1 MNNFVLQRFIDNNPN
16 IKIMKSICYHI
27 SIQMKSFLFGLMLFS
42 SLFASSA
49 FAQNLTI
56 QSPNGGET
64 WTYGANETATWTGE
78 NLSGIVTIEFSYDG
92 GVNWWYLGQVPT
104 GPNGGSTLLSPPNTS
119 TTNAVLRIL
128 DYANPEVSDVSDAPF
143 TVYIPAIF
151 IWEPS
156 GNSAVFANSLTQV
169 YWILN
174 ISGITLINADISID
188 NGQTFTPLA
197 QNINAYPTFTYLVL
211 SDTPSDACVLKL
223 YNAEN
228 PLQYGLSEVF
238 SINPFPVYTIT
249 SPSGGEIVN
258 TYSPLTL
265 TWTVENPYS
274 PANYIEFS
282 SDNGESWEVIG
293 NGSSQGNS
301 GFFEWI
307 TPMVD
312 SDECLL
318 RITDAYAYSSFDI
331 SAAFTIMSYPE
342 TPVCM
347 VTVDSLTN
355 YNVVV
360 WEKPVTDLIADFLV
374 YKETDE
380 TYVYEVIDTVGYE
393 EVPMVTD
400 FDSNP
405 EMRPYRYKIGF
416 LDSENREF
424 PASDYHQTIHLTIN
438 QGVNGNWNLIWTP
451 YVGFEYASYYIVRKS
466 GSGSYEDIATVSASF
481 NSFTDF
487 NAPDGDVS
495 YMIKIV
501 HPTGCDLTLRE
512 TGYPEVYSNAAS
524 NNVVNVSENEDFDF
538 VVYPNPANDLINLV
552 FGDKIKGQ
560 VNLIITDLAGR
571 KIYSADFRNLNSGQM
586 QSISSADFEEG
597 MYLMHLQSGEKSN
610 TMKIVVRH

>member
-1 MNNFVLQRFIDNNPN
+1 
-16 IKIMKSICYHI
+16 MKSIYDRYF
-27 SIQMKSFLFGLMLFS
+27 IQLKTVLFGLMLFS
-42 SLFASSA
+42 SLFASSS
-49 FAQNLTI
+49 FAQSLTV

-92 GVNWWYLGQVPT
+92 GVNWLYLGQVPT
-104 GPNGGSTLLSPPNTS
+104 GPNGGSTLVSPPNTS

-128 DYANPEVSDVSDAPF
+128 DYANPGINDVSDAPF
-143 TVYIPAIF
+143 TVYIPAIY

-156 GNSAVFANSLTQV
+156 GNSAVFANALAQV

-174 ISGITLINADISID
+174 ISGITLINADISTD

-197 QNINAYPTFTYLVL
+197 QNMNAYPNYTYLVL
-211 SDTPSDACVLKL
+211 SDTPADSCILKL

-238 SINPFPVYTIT
+238 SIHPSPVYSIT

-307 TPMVD
+307 TPVVD

-374 YKETDE
+374 YKETDQSDE
-380 TYVYEVIDTVGYE
+380 YEVVDTVGYDE
-393 EVPMVTD
+393 ASMVTD
-400 FDSNP
+400 FGSNP
-405 EMRPYRYKIGF
+405 AMRPYRYKIGF
-416 LDSENREF
+416 VDDENRVF
-424 PASDYHQTIHLTIN
+424 PAGDYHQTIHLTI
-438 QGVNGNWNLIWTP
+438 
-451 YVGFEYASYYIVRKS
+451 
-466 GSGSYEDIATVSASF
+466 
-481 NSFTDF
+481 
-487 NAPDGDVS
+487 
-495 YMIKIV
+495 
-501 HPTGCDLTLRE
+501 
-512 TGYPEVYSNAAS
+512 
-524 NNVVNVSENEDFDF
+524 
-538 VVYPNPANDLINLV
+538 
-552 FGDKIKGQ
+552 
-560 VNLIITDLAGR
+560 
-571 KIYSADFRNLNSGQM
+571 
-586 QSISSADFEEG
+586 
-597 MYLMHLQSGEKSN
+597 
-610 TMKIVVRH
+610 

>member
-1 MNNFVLQRFIDNNPN
+1 
-16 IKIMKSICYHI
+16 MKSIYCHI
-27 SIQMKSFLFGLMLFS
+27 TIRMKSLLFGVILFS
-42 SLFASSA
+42 SMFGLTT
-49 FAQNLTI
+49 FAQNITVV
-56 QSPNGGET
+56 SPNGGEI
-64 WTYGANETATWTGE
+64 WTYGTTETASWTGQ
-78 NLSGIVTIEFSYDG
+78 NLSGVVTVEFSYDG
-92 GVNWWYLGQVPT
+92 GINWWYFGEVST
-104 GPNGGSTLLSPPNTS
+104 GPNGGTVSVSPPNTS
-119 TTNAVLRIL
+119 TTNAIL
-128 DYANPEVSDVSDAPF
+128 KISDYSNPDISDVSDAPF
-143 TVYIPAIF
+143 TNYVPSIIIF
-151 IWEPS
+151 QPFA
-156 GNSAVFANSLTQV
+156 GTAVFADNLVYVNWMLNANGINWLNAEISL
-169 YWILN
+169 
-174 ISGITLINADISID
+174 D
-188 NGQTFTPLA
+188 NGQTYTLVA
-197 QNINAYPTFTYLVL
+197 ENINANSNYMYLNL
-211 SDTPSDACVLKL
+211 SEIPSDSCILKL
-223 YNAEN
+223 YNTED
-228 PLQYGLSEVF
+228 PSVFGLSELF
-238 SINPFPVYTIT
+238 IISPLPQYTLT
-249 SPSGGEIVN
+249 SPAEGEIIN
-258 TYSPLTL
+258 TLSPFTIS
-265 TWTVENPYS
+265 WNVENPYS
-274 PANYIEFS
+274 S
-282 SDNGESWEVIG
+282 SCYLEYSIDNGINWVVIDNAVNVG
-293 NGSSQGNS
+293 NTGSYV
-301 GFFEWI
+301 WV
-307 TPMVD
+307 TPNVN
-312 SDECLL
+312 SDECLI
-318 RITDAYAYSSFDI
+318 RITDSYALQAVDFSGV
-331 SAAFTIMSYPE
+331 FTIFTFPE
-342 TPVCM
+342 APVCM

-380 TYVYEVIDTVGYE
+380 TDVYEVIDTVGYE
-393 EVPMVTD
+393 EVSMVTD
-400 FDSNP
+400 FGSNP

-416 LDSENREF
+416 LDNENREF

-495 YMIKIV
+495 YMVKIV

-524 NNVVNVSENEDFDF
+524 NSVVNVSENEDFDF

-571 KIYSADFRNLNSGQM
+571 KIYSADFRNVNSGQM

>member
-1 MNNFVLQRFIDNNPN
+1 
-16 IKIMKSICYHI
+16 
-27 SIQMKSFLFGLMLFS
+27 
-42 SLFASSA
+42 
-49 FAQNLTI
+49 
-56 QSPNGGET
+56 
-64 WTYGANETATWTGE
+64 
-78 NLSGIVTIEFSYDG
+78 
-92 GVNWWYLGQVPT
+92 
-104 GPNGGSTLLSPPNTS
+104 
-119 TTNAVLRIL
+119 L

-156 GNSAVFANSLTQV
+156 GISAVFANSLAQV

-174 ISGITLINADISID
+174 ISGITMINAEISID
-188 NGQTFTPLA
+188 NGQTFTPIA
-197 QNINAYPTFTYLVL
+197 QNINAYPTYTYLVL
-211 SDTPSDACVLKL
+211 SETPSDACVLKL

-238 SINPFPVYTIT
+238 SINPSPVYTIT

-282 SDNGESWEVIG
+282 SDNGESWEIIG

-307 TPMVD
+307 TPVVD

-374 YKETDE
+374 YKETEQSD
-380 TYVYEVIDTVGYE
+380 VYEVIDTVGYDE
-393 EVPMVTD
+393 ASMVTD
-400 FDSNP
+400 FGSNP
-405 EMRPYRYKIGF
+405 AMRPYRYKIGF
-416 LDSENREF
+416 LDNENREF
-424 PASDYHQTIHLTIN
+424 PAGDYHQTIHLTIN
-438 QGVNGNWNLIWTP
+438 QGVNDNWNLIWTP
-451 YVGFEYASYYIVRKS
+451 YYGFDYSSFYIMRKS
-466 GSGSYEDIATVSASF
+466 GTGIYEDIATVSASF

-487 NAPDGDVS
+487 DAPSGDVS

-501 HPTGCDLTLRE
+501 HPTGCDYMMRE
-512 TGYPEVYSNAAS
+512 NGIPEVYSNVAS
-524 NNVVNVSENEDFDF
+524 NAVVQVSENGSSDFN
-538 VVYPNPANDLINLV
+538 VYPNPANDLINIS
-552 FGDKIKGQ
+552 FSEKFNGQ
-560 VNLIITDLAGR
+560 VNLSITDLAGR
-571 KIYSADFRNLNSGQM
+571 EIYSVAFSDVNPGQVE
-586 QSISSADFEEG
+586 SISSADFEEG
-597 MYLMHLQSGEKSN
+597 MYLLHLQSGENRS
-610 TMKIVVRH
+610 TRKIVLRH